1 MASDWDRALEQIAS
15 STGAT
20 PAELEKLGEAV
31 LAIDVSKIAEA
42 GRAAGQYMASAIR
55 RVAEAQ
61 LRTRQLHVERRLLA
75 GENRVEVPYLPGT
88 NDGRT
93 LVYIV
98 PEWKSRPIRRWRIE
112 WRRWCWRRSKAG
124 LLDAVDERGEN

>member
-1 MASDWDRALEQIAS
+1 MASDWERAFKRIS
-15 STGAT
+15 SATGAT
-20 PAELEKLGEAV
+20 PQELEELSEAV
-31 LAIDVSKIAEA
+31 LAIDVSKVAEA
-42 GRAAGQYMASAIR
+42 GRAAGQHIASALR
-55 RVAEAQ
+55 RVAEVQ

-124 LLDAVDERGEN
+124 LLDDVDERGEN